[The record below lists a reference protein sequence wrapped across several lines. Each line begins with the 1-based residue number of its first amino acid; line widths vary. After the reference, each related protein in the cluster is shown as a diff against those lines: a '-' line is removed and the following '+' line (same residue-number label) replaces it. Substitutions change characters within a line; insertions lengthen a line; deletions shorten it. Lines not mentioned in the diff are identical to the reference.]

1 MMAPMFENFTQADI
15 DTGVGTIRTLTSG
28 DGPPLLLL
36 HGYPQTHVMWHKIA
50 HRLAQDFTVVAT
62 DLRGYGDSFKPD
74 GGAGHAAY
82 SFRAMAADQVAVM
95 RSLGFGE
102 FFVAG
107 HDRGAR
113 VGHRMALDHK
123 DKVKSLAL
131 LDIVP
136 TRTLYRSIN
145 QVTATGY
152 YHWFFL
158 IQPFDFPERL
168 IGADPEY
175 YVRRMEGAAAKDDCF
190 TDAAMSEYVR
200 CFSNPK
206 TIHATCEDYRAAAS
220 IDLAHDQADLDRK
233 VGCPA
238 LILWGARG
246 LMGKNFHML
255 DVWRQRCDAV
265 SGGDWIAATSWP
277 RTRPTRR

>member
-1 MMAPMFENFTQADI
+1 M
-15 DTGVGTIRTLTSG
+15 
-28 DGPPLLLL
+28 
-36 HGYPQTHVMWHKIA
+36 
-50 HRLAQDFTVVAT
+50 
-62 DLRGYGDSFKPD
+62 
-74 GGAGHAAY
+74 
-82 SFRAMAADQVAVM
+82 
-95 RSLGFGE
+95 
-102 FFVAG
+102 
-107 HDRGAR
+107 
-113 VGHRMALDHK
+113 
-123 DKVKSLAL
+123 
-131 LDIVP
+131 
-136 TRTLYRSIN
+136 
-145 QVTATGY
+145 
-152 YHWFFL
+152 
-158 IQPFDFPERL
+158 
-168 IGADPEY
+168 
-175 YVRRMEGAAAKDDCF
+175 RRMEGAAAKDDCF

-246 LMGKNFHML
+246 WMGKNFHML